1 MKLGETYLKLYQI
14 EQTNY
19 YYRKARAIWL
29 ELTQEAPRVVQFHR
43 FLKIIEQRI
52 VNLADVEKQ
61 IFLQTLSATQ
71 DTLATY
77 QLYQTYTTTLMKRYG
92 AGDTSVVTDLSQYLN
107 SQAWY
112 ALLLCNF
119 QAAEDA
125 LQQAF
130 QLPVNNKYLATNL
143 APALLLQG
151 KREAAFAAFN
161 KWKDQAFN
169 EPNYPT
175 YREVFLDDLATFQ
188 SLGIIP
194 QERQEEVEEAIKL
207 LRQ

>member
-1 MKLGETYLKLYQI
+1 
-14 EQTNY
+14 
-19 YYRKARAIWL
+19 
-29 ELTQEAPRVVQFHR
+29 R

-52 VNLADVEKQ
+52 LDLADVEKQ

-112 ALLLCNF
+112 ALLLGKF

-125 LQQAF
+125 LQQAL
-130 QLPVNNKYLATNL
+130 QLPVDNKYLATNL

-151 KREAAFAAFN
+151 KQKAALAEFN
-161 KWKDQAFN
+161 KWKDRPFN
-169 EPNYPT
+169 ETNFPT
-175 YREVFLDDLATFQ
+175 YREVFLDDLTTFK

-194 QERQEEVEEAIKL
+194 PERQKEVAEVIKL
-207 LRQ
+207 LRE